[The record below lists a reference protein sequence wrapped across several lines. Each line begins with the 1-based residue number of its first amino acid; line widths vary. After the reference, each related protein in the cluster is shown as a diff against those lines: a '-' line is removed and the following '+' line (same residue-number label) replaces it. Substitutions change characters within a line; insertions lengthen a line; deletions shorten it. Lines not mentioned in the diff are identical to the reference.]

1 MPRGSTG
8 ARRVNERGSGCTVLY
23 CGRANA
29 VICSR
34 SQAQYSDSGSGTCKK
49 ARHLSS
55 KKKQV
60 LYASRASRC
69 VVCGRVP
76 CPESRYIATTTHSA
90 TTATASRGAE
100 RGSRVSQAA
109 LNPRRDRVRAA
120 EHAPRCPSRVLEHIH
135 GLAEIVERG
144 GRVLVDRPR
153 VKRPHLERVFMNAPH
168 HRHRFAHQ

>member
-1 MPRGSTG
+1 MLRGSTG
-8 ARRVNERGSGCTVLY
+8 ARRERARLCCTVLY

-29 VICSR
+29 VICSLITGSVLR
-34 SQAQYSDSGSGTCKK
+34 LDSGSAHTAQPST
-49 ARHLSS
+49 ARV
-55 KKKQV
+55 KTGFICET
-60 LYASRASRC
+60 RASRC

-76 CPESRYIATTTHSA
+76 CPASRYIATITHSA

-153 VKRPHLERVFMNAPH
+153 VKRPHLER
-168 HRHRFAHQ
+168 RS